1 MACLIRVIS
10 FFFAILNAT
19 IVIYRF
25 QGFGCGFLKD
35 SENERVKANPN
46 ATNSYR
52 MAKILLK
59 LGCGRNFIYLPDN
72 KKDNTYRNCNH
83 ETELFLW
90 PFGDKAT

>member
-1 MACLIRVIS
+1 MWRRS
-10 FFFAILNAT
+10 SSSMFILLNYCHHYH
-19 IVIYRF
+19 IYRF

-90 PFGDKAT
+90 PFGDTAT